1 MGEVLLDLLLLLVL
15 SRAFWKLVGGFMA
28 GLQPRRSAG
37 QASQTGSRTTASVHM
52 ERDPVC
58 GTFVVP
64 DRAVVLNM
72 GREHLY
78 FCSSACRDRYQSA
91 QGRAS

>member
-1 MGEVLLDLLLLLVL
+1 MGEVLLDFLLLLVL
-15 SRAFWKLVGGFMA
+15 SRAFWKLVGGVMA
-28 GLQPRRSAG
+28 GLQPRRPAG
-37 QASQTGSRTTASVHM
+37 NSTPGARTTASVHM

-64 DRAVVLNM
+64 DRAVILNA
-72 GREHLY
+72 GRGHVY